1 MMRVRLQPPFA
12 SGRGQTPPSPAMSP
26 AAPISAGWFRPAL
39 LLTCSV
45 AAGAADPGEITL
57 RALPDQMRYDVTE
70 FRVFAGDRVR
80 LVLRNEDFMP
90 HNVVVC
96 RPRDHVS
103 PGAPE
108 DNGMEVALAAWAL
121 GEQATARHW
130 VPEHARVLAASK
142 ILDGQMTDVVEFTAP
157 DRPGR
162 YPYVCTFPGHATSM
176 WGTMLVQARVGGLR
190 DLQYTLFRGPFT
202 AYPDFEHL
210 GERVAARGPLADGLI
225 DPAPAA
231 GAESFALE
239 FAAVLPIA
247 QDGAYTFTVAGD
259 NGPVLLLDGNVV
271 LDHRQGATAE
281 SVASGTVTLTRGD
294 HRLILRYWHR
304 RDRRKPRPEV
314 SLLWSGPGF
323 QELPLSR
330 LDLIARRRE
339 QEAERASG
347 VPLGPENNEAAFYRN
362 FLAGVM
368 PSGFG
373 VGYPGGANL
382 TWDPVRMNAGSVWAG
397 AFYDVKRHRT
407 QRGGAIKPA
416 GFALADPAPG
426 RPLAVLPD
434 PAAPWPAEG
443 DPRAEG
449 YRFLG
454 YTFDAQR
461 RPTFRYRFSGLTVTD
476 HFVPHGSVA
485 AGNVR
490 LTRTLVLTTAET
502 PPADLYF
509 RLLHGHSIEA
519 GPHGYLLPG
528 PIHVTTP
535 APAQVREDGGNR
547 EVLLPVAFRGGRA
560 EIRIDYAWTL
570 HQH

>member
-1 MMRVRLQPPFA
+1 MLGSAVTA
-12 SGRGQTPPSPAMSP
+12 EA
-26 AAPISAGWFRPAL
+26 AAP
-39 LLTCSV
+39 V
-45 AAGAADPGEITL
+45 EVTL

-80 LVLRNEDFMP
+80 LVLRNDDFMP

-121 GEQATARHW
+121 GEQATAKHW
-130 VPEHARVLAASK
+130 VPEHARVFAASK

-157 DRPGR
+157 DQPGR

-176 WGTMLVQARVGGLR
+176 WGTMQVQARVDGLR

-210 GERVAARGPLADGLI
+210 TERVAARGPLADGLI

-239 FAAVLPIA
+239 FEAVLPIA
-247 QDGAYTFTVAGD
+247 RDGAYTFVVAGD
-259 NGPVLLLDGNVV
+259 NGPVLSIDGRVV
-271 LDHRQGATAE
+271 LDHRKGASAE
-281 SVASGTVTLTRGD
+281 SIASKAVTLTRGD
-294 HRLILRYWHR
+294 HRLVLRYWHQ

-323 QELPLSR
+323 KELPLSR
-330 LDLIARRRE
+330 LDVLARRRE
-339 QEAERASG
+339 QEAERATG
-347 VPLGPENNEAAFYRN
+347 VPLGPQNNEPAFYRN
-362 FLAGVM
+362 FLTGVM
-368 PSGFG
+368 PGGFG

-382 TWDPVRMNAGSVWAG
+382 TWDPGRMNVGSVWAG
-397 AFYDVKRHRT
+397 AFYDIKRHHT

-416 GFALADPAPG
+416 GFAVVDPAPG

-434 PAAPWPAEG
+434 PATPWPVDG
-443 DPRAEG
+443 DLRADG

-454 YTFDAQR
+454 YRFDAQR
-461 RPTFRYRFSGLTVTD
+461 RPTFRYRFGGLTVTD

-490 LTRTLVLTTAET
+490 LTRTLVLTSTET
-502 PPADLYF
+502 PPANLHF
-509 RLLHGHSIEA
+509 RLLHGHALEA
-519 GPHGYLLPG
+519 GPHGYVLPG
-528 PIHVTTP
+528 PVHVTTP
-535 APAQVREDGGNR
+535 VPMQLRSDGGNR
-547 EVLLPVAFRGGRA
+547 EVLLPVAFRAGRA
-560 EIRIDYAWTL
+560 EIQIDYAWPL